1 LKYFIPEV
9 SDQAALRLD
18 DSLRIG
24 RGNKRDCFVHPGDAG
39 QCIKVARHQDRWEE
53 CQEQSIVEWF
63 YLNHLKKRQVP
74 LTHIVDCYGWVKTH
88 QGAGLAME
96 RVQEDCGGSAL
107 TLREALHK
115 EQVSRDQLVRM
126 LAELKKW
133 ATKYA
138 VVVSDLNT
146 DNLMVRP
153 GDGESD
159 ASLVLVD
166 GFGSRKPDWKFTLY
180 QRCLSFSRIK
190 TKRQWKRQE
199 VTLFDTVDEICA

>member
-1 LKYFIPEV
+1 MTYFIPDV
-9 SDQAALRLD
+9 SDQAALELN

-24 RGNKRDCFVHPGDAG
+24 RGNKRDCYVHPGDAG
-39 QCIKVARHQDRWEE
+39 QCIKVARHQDRLEE

-63 YLNHLKKRQVP
+63 YLNHLKERQVP
-74 LTHIVDCYGWVKTH
+74 LTHIVDCYGWVNTR
-88 QGAGLAME
+88 QGAGLALE
-96 RVQEDCGGSAL
+96 RVQQDCGRSAL
-107 TLREALHK
+107 TLREALH
-115 EQVSRDQLVRM
+115 QGQLNRAQLVRM
-126 LAELKKW
+126 LSELKSW

-138 VVVSDLNT
+138 VVIADLNT

-153 GDGESD
+153 GDDESG

-180 QRCLSFSRIK
+180 QRCLPFSRIK
-190 TKRQWKRQE
+190 TQRQWKRQE